1 MFRPE
6 VGWIDCEATVA
17 VSMVLPIVTPR
28 PGFFILSNC
37 LSTTAGNG
45 WVDMTGARAPERKDE
60 TIALLESL
68 AR

>member
-1 MFRPE
+1 
-6 VGWIDCEATVA
+6 
-17 VSMVLPIVTPR
+17 MVLPIVTPR
-28 PGFFILSNC
+28 PGFFMLSNC
-37 LSTTAGNG
+37 LSTAAGNG